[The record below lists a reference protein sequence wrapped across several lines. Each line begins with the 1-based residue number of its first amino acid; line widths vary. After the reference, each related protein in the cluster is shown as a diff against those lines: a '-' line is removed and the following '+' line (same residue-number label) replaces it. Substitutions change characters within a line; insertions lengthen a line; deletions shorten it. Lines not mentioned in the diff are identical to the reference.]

1 MDRRRS
7 PARSGVHPGTVSA
20 VRNPDLEPAANTNA
34 GRKADLMAETDTK
47 LAATGSLPVDEL
59 RPHRLDDWLR
69 RQDWIEGVAGAVQ
82 GAVGATYGVLGAP
95 GRGLKNLLYGTKVLG
110 HPLHPTITDLPMGA
124 WTVGVVADY
133 VGRVTHVVPPQ
144 AGDIG
149 LAVGIVAA
157 LGAVATGY
165 TDFYNTFGQE
175 RRYGLT
181 HGVAMTTSTL
191 LMVVSLGLRWIAG
204 EEGSWLPIGIA
215 TVGLVL
221 AFGGAY
227 FGGHL
232 TFGFGTMVNHLAFVE
247 GPGDFVEVGPA
258 SDFAEGTMHLVDAG
272 GMPALITRLDGRI
285 YGIADVCGHAGGPLH
300 EGKREGDVVICPW
313 HKSRFC
319 LRNGQALS
327 GPATFDQPVLDVR
340 EQNGIVKIKLNRPLH

>member
-1 MDRRRS
+1 MPEVDVEREATKSQPHRR
-7 PARSGVHPGTVSA
+7 
-20 VRNPDLEPAANTNA
+20 
-34 GRKADLMAETDTK
+34 
-47 LAATGSLPVDEL
+47 L
-59 RPHRLDDWLR
+59 RPHRLDNWLR
-69 RQDWIEGVAGAVQ
+69 KQGWMEGVAGAVQ
-82 GAVGATYGVLGAP
+82 SAVGAVYGVLGAP
-95 GRGLKNLLYGTKVLG
+95 GRGLKNLLYGTKMLG

-133 VGRVTHVVPPQ
+133 VGRVTHLVPPQ

-181 HGVAMTTSTL
+181 HGVVMTTSTL
-191 LMVVSLGLRWIAG
+191 LMVVSLGLRWLAG
-204 EEGSWLPIGIA
+204 EEGNWLPIGIA
-215 TVGLVL
+215 TVGLLV

-247 GPGDFVEVGPA
+247 GPTDYVEAGSAADFG
-258 SDFAEGTMHLVDAG
+258 EGTMHLVNAG
-272 GMPALITRLDGRI
+272 GMPALLVRLDGSI

-300 EGKREGDVVICPW
+300 EGKREGDVVTCPW
-313 HKSRFC
+313 HGSRFC
-319 LRNGQALS
+319 LRNGRALS
-327 GPATFDQPVLDVR
+327 GPATFDQPAFDVR
-340 EQNGIVKIKLNRPLH
+340 EQDGIVKVKLNRPLH

>member
-1 MDRRRS
+1 
-7 PARSGVHPGTVSA
+7 
-20 VRNPDLEPAANTNA
+20 
-34 GRKADLMAETDTK
+34 MAQTDTK
-47 LAATGSLPVDEL
+47 PGATESRRLGRL

-69 RQDWIEGVAGAVQ
+69 RQDWMEGVAGVVQ
-82 GAVGATYGVLGAP
+82 SAVGAAYGVLGAP
-95 GRGLKNLLYGTKVLG
+95 GRGLKNLLYGTKLLG

-133 VGRVTHVVPPQ
+133 LGRAYHVVPPQ
-144 AGDIG
+144 AGDVG

-157 LGAVATGY
+157 FGAVATGY

-181 HGVAMTTSTL
+181 HGVVMTTSTL
-191 LMVVSLGLRWIAG
+191 LMGVSLGLRWFAG
-204 EEGSWLPIGIA
+204 EEGSWLPIGLA
-215 TVGLVL
+215 TVGLLL
-221 AFGGAY
+221 AFAGAY

-247 GPGDFVEVGPA
+247 GPGEFIEIGPA
-258 SDFAEGTMHLVDAG
+258 AGFGEGTMHLVDAA
-272 GMPALITRLDGRI
+272 GMPVLITRLDGRI

-300 EGKREGDVVICPW
+300 DGKREGDVVTCPW

-340 EQNGIVKIKLNRPLH
+340 EHNGIVKIKLNRPLH